1 MTIWYRN
8 IHFLIAH
15 SLKKNWKKIYLF
27 YISKINFYMK
37 IIYNTIKLS
46 KILFYAFED
55 FYNVLESIIINNNEI
70 CEYFEIIGR
79 YL

>member
-1 MTIWYRN
+1 
-8 IHFLIAH
+8 
-15 SLKKNWKKIYLF
+15 
-27 YISKINFYMK
+27 MK

-55 FYNVLESIIINNNEI
+55 FYNVLESVIIKMFEI
-70 CEYFEIIGR
+70 YEYFEIIGR